1 MADQAEHLRALF
13 HQRQISGAPR
23 KRGLSRIIVVASGKG
38 GVGKSNIVVNLA
50 IVFGQLGRKIIILDT
65 DLGMANVDILLNLK
79 PGYTLVDVIKGK
91 KELSEVILRGPF
103 NVEIVPGGSGFSEM
117 VNLDN
122 HQREQLISRLSY
134 LEEKG
139 DILLIDCAA
148 GLSRDILSFIAAADE
163 LVVVTTPEPTA
174 LTDVYSIIKI
184 VNNCGL
190 KSRVNLV
197 VNMAYG
203 IKEAENVYWRLDN
216 VCRNYLDINLYFLGA
231 IEYDL
236 HVRKAVLDCSP
247 YVLKYP
253 YSRVAQC
260 TRDIA
265 QRLLAGRGEFPPA
278 PKKEEGFLKRLI
290 RMWR

>member
-13 HQRQISGAPR
+13 HQRQISGTPR

-65 DLGMANVDILLNLK
+65 DIGMANVDILLNLK

-216 VCRNYLDINLYFLGA
+216 VCRNYLDINLYFLGV

>member
-1 MADQAEHLRALF
+1 MSSLF
-13 HQRQISGAPR
+13 PPF
-23 KRGLSRIIVVASGKG
+23 LP
-38 GVGKSNIVVNLA
+38 
-50 IVFGQLGRKIIILDT
+50 GRERR
-65 DLGMANVDILLNLK
+65 
-79 PGYTLVDVIKGK
+79 Y
-91 KELSEVILRGPF
+91 S
-103 NVEIVPGGSGFSEM
+103 S
-117 VNLDN
+117 
-122 HQREQLISRLSY
+122 
-134 LEEKG
+134 
-139 DILLIDCAA
+139 IDCAA

-197 VNMAYG
+197 VNMAHG
-203 IKEAENVYWRLDN
+203 MKEAENVYGRLEN

-236 HVRKAVLDCSP
+236 VVRKAVLDCSP

-253 YSRVAQC
+253 NSRVSQC

-265 QRLLAGRGEFPPA
+265 QRLLAGGGGYSPA

>member
-13 HQRQISGAPR
+13 HQRQISGTPR

-65 DLGMANVDILLNLK
+65 DVGMANVDILLNLK

>member
-13 HQRQISGAPR
+13 HQHRISGAPR

-65 DLGMANVDILLNLK
+65 DVGMANVDVLLNLK

-91 KELSEVILRGPF
+91 KELSEVILRGPY

-197 VNMAYG
+197 VNMAHG
-203 IKEAENVYWRLDN
+203 MKEAENVYGRLEN

-236 HVRKAVLDCSP
+236 VVRKAVLDCSP

-253 YSRVAQC
+253 NSRVSQC

-265 QRLLAGRGEFPPA
+265 QRLLAGGGGYSPA

>member
-1 MADQAEHLRALF
+1 
-13 HQRQISGAPR
+13 
-23 KRGLSRIIVVASGKG
+23 
-38 GVGKSNIVVNLA
+38 
-50 IVFGQLGRKIIILDT
+50 
-65 DLGMANVDILLNLK
+65 VDILLNLK

-216 VCRNYLDINLYFLGA
+216 VCRNYLDINLYFLGV